1 MTELELFS
9 VGFSLFATWQNLYA
23 IVGGVLVGTIVGAIP
38 AMTMSMGVA
47 LALPFTFYM
56 NPVTGI
62 LLLVGIYKGAIYG
75 GSISAILINTPG
87 TPAAACTILDGYP
100 LAKRGEA
107 KRALSMAL
115 YSSCIADFISNLSLI
130 LFAGF
135 IASFALRFGPPEFF
149 MLIVFS
155 LTIIAGVS
163 GKSLTRG
170 LVSAGFG
177 LILATVG
184 LDLVYGSERFV
195 FGSPDML
202 GGLNLIPVLVGLFAL
217 PEIIDACARKSGYQ
231 EIIRNVGQKL
241 VGWAEVRRCLPSIFR
256 GSLIGVVL
264 GAIPGIGAAP
274 AAFLSYSEAKRT
286 SKYAENFGKGEIEG
300 VAAAEAGNNGV
311 AGATLIPLLSLGVP
325 GDVTTAIMLGAFMI
339 HGLQPGP
346 LLFQQ
351 NLDIVYALFC
361 GILLSSVWLLVIGRI
376 GIRFFAQVA
385 EVPSSILLPVVLVLC
400 FFGSYAINNSMF
412 DILVMITMGVF
423 GFFMLKFE
431 LPPAPFLIA
440 FVLGPLFEDN
450 LRRSLLISR
459 GEIDIFFR
467 GGITWFFIVLTIFSF
482 LFIAKRNLAGFMER
496 RASRRP

>member
-9 VGFSLFATWQNLYA
+9 VGLSLFATWQNLYA

-87 TPAAACTILDGYP
+87 TPAAACTILDGHP

-115 YSSCIADFISNLSLI
+115 YSSCIADLISNLSLI

-163 GKSLTRG
+163 GKSLMRG

-217 PEIIDACARKSGYQ
+217 PEIIDACARKFGYQ

-241 VGWAEVRRCLPSIFR
+241 VGWAEIRRCLPSIFR

-286 SKYAENFGKGEIEG
+286 SKYSENFGQGEIEG

-311 AGATLIPLLSLGVP
+311 SGATLIPLLSLGVP

-361 GILLSSVWLLVIGRI
+361 GILLSSVWLLAIGRI
-376 GIRFFAQVA
+376 GIRFFARIA

-412 DILVMITMGVF
+412 DILVMITMGVL
-423 GFFMLKFE
+423 GFFMMKFE

-459 GEIDIFFR
+459 GEIDIFFQ
-467 GGITWFFIVLTIFSF
+467 GGITWFFIILTIFSV
-482 LFIAKRNLAGFMER
+482 LLIAKRNLTSFKER
-496 RASRRP
+496 HAIRRP